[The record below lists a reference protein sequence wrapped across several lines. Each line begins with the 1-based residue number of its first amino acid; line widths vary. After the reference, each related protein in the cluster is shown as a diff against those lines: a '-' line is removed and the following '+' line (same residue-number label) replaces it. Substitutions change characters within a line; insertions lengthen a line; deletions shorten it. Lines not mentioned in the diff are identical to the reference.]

1 MQMDIKVLFKDRKI
15 LFIAVSI
22 TVIIAFLSLINLNST
37 MSVKINHIDKLEH
50 AIAYAFLAL
59 GWLLYFKESFSNKKL
74 KYIVALGCVFYGIVI
89 EVLQTTLTTYRTA
102 SLLDVLANMFGVFV
116 ALLVF
121 SSIYKKI
128 HAI

>member
-1 MQMDIKVLFKDRKI
+1 MQMDIKVLFKGRKV

-22 TVIIAFLSLINLNST
+22 TLIIAFLSLIKLNGT
-37 MSVKINHIDKLEH
+37 SVKINHIDKLEH

-74 KYIVALGCVFYGIVI
+74 KYIIALGCVFYGIVI

-102 SLLDVLANMFGVFV
+102 SLLDILANMFGVFV

>member
-22 TVIIAFLSLINLNST
+22 TLIIAFLSLIKLNGT
-37 MSVKINHIDKLEH
+37 SVKINHIDKLEH

-74 KYIVALGCVFYGIVI
+74 KYIIALGCVFYGIVI

-102 SLLDVLANMFGVFV
+102 SLLDILANMFGVFV